1 MEYITDIP
9 FGFFFFEM
17 FVLRD
22 EKLENMENWKF
33 QEELKVILI
42 WFCVHTYLFAEIW
55 TNQYVLR

>member
-22 EKLENMENWKF
+22 EKLENMEN
-33 QEELKVILI
+33 
-42 WFCVHTYLFAEIW
+42 
-55 TNQYVLR
+55 